1 MIFNSL
7 LSFDLP
13 SNEDLSSSLLRS
25 SSPLPTTRQIILQLD
40 LLRKQNLSLTEL
52 IHRLQSSSPSVT
64 HAARTTA
71 KTSATTTTA
80 TVIGGIPIKELLV
93 KAIIADI
100 IAPLNGVGVVVAP
113 LQALMKL
120 SRRLTAD
127 AYYHLTFQVV
137 QFQV

>member
-64 HAARTTA
+64 HTARTTA
-71 KTSATTTTA
+71 KTSTTTTTA
-80 TVIGGIPIKELLV
+80 TVIGGIPFKELLV

-100 IAPLNGVGVVVAP
+100 IAPLNGVGIVVAP

-127 AYYHLTFQVV
+127 AYYHLTFLVV